1 MLQGRKAITAGE
13 EDTCIYEIPKTT
25 SEGSIPT
32 MKLAPHILTGK
43 QSDVK
48 FIRKTQKDPAG
59 LQGLCREAQNMKTS
73 SHPSI
78 VMSLEV
84 INTKKTLVLL
94 SKYVSRDNLCEDF
107 THHRQV
113 TEEVPDK
120 FCQLL
125 SVVEYCHQQ
134 GMIGEYQ
141 RLETLLFEKKLK
153 VKHTGGGLSIQFAGY
168 KLHTFWDSP
177 PYSAPRLFLQQR
189 DDTPSADP
197 WNLGVVWYCLATGF
211 EPFLGEVFWEAE
223 RNIENR
229 EHSAL
234 IFMSLETENM
244 WYTLTTIQPMSSTP
258 TTVRSWSSVP
268 TCSST
273 GLSSERSSLTSEGTG
288 IGTTISG
295 PRCNSPATNSN
306 TSSECRQPGRM
317 SLEPKNQVL
326 KALDKFK
333 NLFKKNNKIEPQK
346 NANK

>member
-25 SEGSIPT
+25 SEGSVPT

-78 VMSLEV
+78 VVSLEV

-94 SKYVSRDNLCEDF
+94 SKYVSRDKLCEDF

-141 RLETLLFEKKLK
+141 KLETLLFDKKLK
-153 VKHTGGGLSIQFAGY
+153 
-168 KLHTFWDSP
+168 
-177 PYSAPRLFLQQR
+177 QR
-189 DDTPSADP
+189 DDTPSANA
-197 WNLGVVWYCLATGF
+197 WSLGVVWYCLATGF
-211 EPFLGEVFWEAE
+211 EPFEGEVFWEAE

-234 IFMSLETENM
+234 IFMSLESENM
-244 WYTLTTIQPMSSTP
+244 WYTLTTIQPTIRTP
-258 TTVRSWSSVP
+258 NRVRCWGSIP
-268 TCSST
+268 TCSTT
-273 GLSSERSSLTSEGTG
+273 GLSSERSSLTSEGTS
-288 IGTTISG
+288 IVTTISR

>member
-78 VMSLEV
+78 VVSLEV
-84 INTKKTLVLL
+84 INTKEALVLL
-94 SKYVSRDNLCEDF
+94 SEYVSRDNLCDEF
-107 THHRQV
+107 THRGQG

-120 FCQLL
+120 FCRLL

-134 GMIGEYQ
+134 GMIGRY
-141 RLETLLFEKKLK
+141 RKLETLLFEKKLK
-153 VKHTGGGLSIQFAGY
+153 
-168 KLHTFWDSP
+168 
-177 PYSAPRLFLQQR
+177 QR
-189 DDTPSADP
+189 DDTPSANA
-197 WNLGVVWYCLATGF
+197 WSLGVVWYCLATGF
-211 EPFLGEVFWEAE
+211 EPFEGEVFWDAE

-244 WYTLTTIQPMSSTP
+244 WYTLTTIQPMISTP
-258 TTVRSWSSVP
+258 NRVYCWGSVP

-273 GLSSERSSLTSEGTG
+273 GLSSERSSLTSEGTS
-288 IGTTISG
+288 IGTTITG

-333 NLFKKNNKIEPQK
+333 NLFKKTNKIEP
-346 NANK
+346 

>member
-78 VMSLEV
+78 VVSLEV
-84 INTKKTLVLL
+84 INTKEALVLL
-94 SKYVSRDNLCEDF
+94 SEYVSRDNLCDEF
-107 THHRQV
+107 THRGQG

-120 FCQLL
+120 FCRLL

-134 GMIGEYQ
+134 GMIGRY
-141 RLETLLFEKKLK
+141 RKLETLLFEKKLK
-153 VKHTGGGLSIQFAGY
+153 
-168 KLHTFWDSP
+168 
-177 PYSAPRLFLQQR
+177 
-189 DDTPSADP
+189 
-197 WNLGVVWYCLATGF
+197 
-211 EPFLGEVFWEAE
+211 
-223 RNIENR
+223 
-229 EHSAL
+229 
-234 IFMSLETENM
+234 TENM
-244 WYTLTTIQPMSSTP
+244 WYTLTTIQPMISTP
-258 TTVRSWSSVP
+258 NRVYCWGSVP

-273 GLSSERSSLTSEGTG
+273 GLSSERSSLTSEGTS
-288 IGTTISG
+288 IGTTITG

-333 NLFKKNNKIEPQK
+333 NLFKKTNKIEP
-346 NANK
+346 